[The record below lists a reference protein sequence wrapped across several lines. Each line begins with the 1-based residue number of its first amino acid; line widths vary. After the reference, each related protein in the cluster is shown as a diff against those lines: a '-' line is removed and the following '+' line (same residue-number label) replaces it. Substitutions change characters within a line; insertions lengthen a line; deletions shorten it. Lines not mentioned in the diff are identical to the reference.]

1 MVIGF
6 LIYPNLKVG
15 SEAMFIVLFLIQNS
29 LIKFPWKESIV
40 STLTE
45 NEFEPFKQ
53 KMVHDFQSQAI
64 KFFFNFS
71 VESVVKVQR
80 EVTRTG
86 SFLDLISNFRH
97 QPCQE
102 VLQKIAAYMVWKLI
116 RVGYQQN
123 EQAQIIVGSNLW
135 KRYTFVCE
143 KVWKTFEA
151 IKSCNEGKSL
161 SPDENPVSS
170 LGPSSNVQHVNMRIL
185 DQMQIC
191 FFICPTILRC

>member
-1 MVIGF
+1 M
-6 LIYPNLKVG
+6 
-15 SEAMFIVLFLIQNS
+15 
-29 LIKFPWKESIV
+29 
-40 STLTE
+40 TE

-53 KMVHDFQSQAI
+53 KMVPDFQSQAI

-86 SFLDLISNFRH
+86 SFLDLISNFLH

-123 EQAQIIVGSNLW
+123 EQAQIIVGSNL
-135 KRYTFVCE
+135 
-143 KVWKTFEA
+143 
-151 IKSCNEGKSL
+151 
-161 SPDENPVSS
+161 
-170 LGPSSNVQHVNMRIL
+170 
-185 DQMQIC
+185 
-191 FFICPTILRC
+191 